1 MKKIIIALLIC
12 LAALLI
18 VREIRLRQLYTE
30 YLIVSKRSD
39 AIVDSIK
46 FDIAVGKLT
55 REQSKALE
63 MRAKEIVRKLDTLH
77 NKFDFWNLKW

>member
-12 LAALLI
+12 FAVLLI

-30 YLIVSKRSD
+30 YLIVSERSD
-39 AIVDSIK
+39 AIVDSMK
-46 FDIAVGKLT
+46 FDMAVGKLT

-63 MRAKEIVRKLDTLH
+63 MRAKEIVRKLDTLQ
-77 NKFDFWNLKW
+77 NKVDFWNLKL

>member
-63 MRAKEIVRKLDTLH
+63 MRAKEIVRKLDTLQ
-77 NKFDFWNLKW
+77 NKVDFWNLKL

>member
-1 MKKIIIALLIC
+1 MKKIIIAILVC
-12 LAALLI
+12 LAVLFI

-39 AIVDSIK
+39 AIVDSMK
-46 FDIAVGKLT
+46 FDMAVGKLT

-63 MRAKEIVRKLDTLH
+63 MRAKEIVRKLDTLQ
-77 NKFDFWNLKW
+77 NKVDFWNLKL